1 MLELALFRKPSF
13 VGASAAAFVLSASM
27 FAMFLYLTLYIQ
39 NILGYSALESGIR
52 FMPVSLL
59 SFVVAPVSG
68 KLAERYGVR
77 WFMVG
82 GLALV
87 GLGLF
92 LMSGLEAGDDWTAL
106 LAGFLFAGGG
116 IGMVNPALATA
127 AVGVVP
133 PRQSGMASGIN
144 STFRQVGI
152 ATGIAA
158 WGAIFQHDVKS
169 EFLSRRPQ
177 IEPARR
183 ARGRG
188 VGLHRLR
195 RRPAHGQSAARA
207 ARRAGVRVRPQPPAR
222 DRGGCWRSSVRWPRR
237 C

>member
-59 SFVVAPVSG
+59 SFIVAPVSG
-68 KLAERYGVR
+68 KLSERYGVR

-87 GLGLF
+87 GLGLY

-127 AVGVVP
+127 AVGVVAAAPVGHGVRHQLDLP
-133 PRQSGMASGIN
+133 PGRA
-144 STFRQVGI
+144 
-152 ATGIAA
+152 
-158 WGAIFQHDVKS
+158 
-169 EFLSRRPQ
+169 SRR
-177 IEPARR
+177 
-183 ARGRG
+183 G
-188 VGLHRLR
+188 
-195 RRPAHGQSAARA
+195 S
-207 ARRAGVRVRPQPPAR
+207 PPGA
-222 DRGGCWRSSVRWPRR
+222 RSSSTT
-237 C
+237 